1 MKPDGMTK
9 TNLKWTTAL
18 AATTVAVSL
27 LWWGAEAFTSQANAQ
42 IPQTGVVEGFEA
54 TEYYPEPNHT
64 NLMVRIKAEKVNPH
78 PGSRLLL
85 SAMHLQVF
93 LTNGT
98 PAFSVQAPECIYDFT
113 VGTASSTGRLQMA
126 SGDGRFSVEGEGFE
140 WRQKGMTLNI
150 SNRVHTILRDVMTK
164 KKKAKR

>member
-9 TNLKWTTAL
+9 TNFKWMTAL
-18 AATTVAVSL
+18 TATLVALAL
-27 LWWGAEAFTSQANAQ
+27 LWRGTEAFAPRASAQ

-64 NLMVRIKAEKVNPH
+64 NLMARIKAEKVNPY
-78 PGSRLLL
+78 PGGRLLL
-85 SAMHLQVF
+85 SVMHLQVF

-150 SNRVHTILRDVMTK
+150 SNRVHTVLRDMVTK